1 MGHLGAEELID
12 LAESARPEA
21 SVPHLRSCERC
32 RRRLADLRAALPEV
46 HRHDVPEPAPLF
58 WEHFSARV
66 HEAVAAEGLP
76 RSASW
81 LDLWGRPRLTMIS
94 VAGACAVLA
103 VAAVVSLGHGFV
115 RGDVAM
121 PAPSVASVAPVAPVK
136 PVKPVEPVKDDAPDA
151 DLMALAEDPSLDLVA
166 DLAAQ
171 VEWDMA
177 GETGLETHEATSDSA
192 VGQLTA
198 VERRELQ
205 RLLKEELA
213 HTGA

>member
-1 MGHLGAEELID
+1 MGHLRAEELID
-12 LAESARPEA
+12 LAERARPEA

-32 RRRLADLRAALPEV
+32 RRQLADLRAALPEV
-46 HRHDVPEPAPLF
+46 HRHDVPEPSPLF

-66 HEAVAAEGLP
+66 HEAVAAENLP

-94 VAGACAVLA
+94 VAGACVVLA
-103 VAAVVSLGHGFV
+103 VAAVMSLGDGFV

-121 PAPSVASVAPVAPVK
+121 PAPSVTSVAPVPPIAPVG
-136 PVKPVEPVKDDAPDA
+136 PVRDDAPDA
-151 DLMALAEDPSLDLVA
+151 DLIALADDPALDLVA